1 MRRLSI
7 VTLIVSIL
15 ILASS
20 PVALAGSDGQQLAFS
35 PGCWSNWAHIRG
47 LNQHNHYVSQW
58 FQVPAAPPEYFCI
71 AEEVYDVGW
80 WWKGE
85 VEIEAYWEHPSKG
98 RGTRLAGKETVEVP
112 EEQPEDDWTYVSMPG
127 G

>member
-1 MRRLSI
+1 MRRFSI
-7 VTLIVSIL
+7 IALIVSTL
-15 ILASS
+15 ILVSS
-20 PVALAGSDGQQLAFS
+20 PMASAGTNGQQLAFS
-35 PGCWSNWAHIRG
+35 PGCWSNWVRIRG
-47 LNQHNHYVSQW
+47 LNQYNRYVTQW

-85 VEIEAYWEHPSKG
+85 VEIEAFWGRTSKG
-98 RGTRLAGKETVEVP
+98 HGIRLAGTETVEVP
-112 EEQPEDDWTYVSMPG
+112 EEQPDDDWTYVSVPG